1 MKTLNVVIKNIEMNG
16 KVINS
21 YLIPDIVK
29 IKFKTAVLMQMIN
42 KISNYYWLIIDNL
55 AFKLDKLAEMYYK
68 KSIGTQYRKEYE
80 TFNIS
85 KNAKVLHIG
94 SGAFPLTEITLAEEI
109 GNTVVGIDK
118 SRKAVDYAEDVVRR
132 KNLQD
137 KIKIKLGDGKNYP
150 IKEFDVIIIS
160 SCASPMEKIIEHV
173 FKNSKSN
180 SKIIVRMI
188 ETSLKPLIEFIN
200 LQRDIILVKKIEHHP
215 FPFIKPLGWQSF
227 YLIKKQ

>member
-1 MKTLNVVIKNIEMNG
+1 MNG
-16 KVINS
+16 KVINIC
-21 YLIPDIVK
+21 LIHDIEKMRFKNKLLIYMIK
-29 IKFKTAVLMQMIN
+29 IF
-42 KISNYYWLIIDNL
+42 SNYYWFIIDNL

-68 KSIGTQYRKEYE
+68 RSIGSQYRKEYE

-150 IKEFDVIIIS
+150 IKEFDLIIIS
-160 SCASPMEKIIEHV
+160 SCASPMLKIIEHV

-188 ETSLKPLIEFIN
+188 ETSLRPLMESIK
-200 LQRDIILVKKIEHHP
+200 LQKDIFLVKKIEHHP